1 MSYLLSSA
9 RVQMVGWKFFH
20 QVAMEPAQLII
31 LHPIINRLMLH
42 KRSKGFRPGPSDH
55 ILVYLMSM
63 QVGQEMEG
71 RELEGTRRPYMCFHY
86 SFSFCKIICKVEIG
100 CRLLFF
106 FFFLSLIEWFHTISY
121 TFIENFFLLLQ
132 FFFFWQ
138 LTVINN
144 RICWGSQ
151 IMWKNL
157 DVSRFNQLWGFE
169 FPTHNW
175 PFTLLSPNF
184 KMDPS
189 SSHLIE
195 VAL

>member
-20 QVAMEPAQLII
+20 QVVMEPAQLII

-42 KRSKGFRPGPSDH
+42 KRSKGFWPGPSDH
-55 ILVYLMSM
+55 ILVSLMSM

-106 FFFLSLIEWFHTISY
+106 FFFPFVDRMISY
-121 TFIENFFLLLQ
+121 YFLHFHWKFLLIVVVV
-132 FFFFWQ
+132 FFFSFFDNWQ
-138 LTVINN
+138 LST
-144 RICWGSQ
+144 
-151 IMWKNL
+151 
-157 DVSRFNQLWGFE
+157 
-169 FPTHNW
+169 
-175 PFTLLSPNF
+175 
-184 KMDPS
+184 
-189 SSHLIE
+189 IE
-195 VAL
+195 YVEEVKSCEKI